1 MNEFEPTEKSQN
13 TQHKDSFPN
22 ILDTVFHVS
31 QGDSGGPLT
40 VAVGGGHTLV
50 GLVSHGTG
58 EGCGKVDNTAVCL
71 M

>member
-1 MNEFEPTEKSQN
+1 MTEFEPTEKSQ
-13 TQHKDSFPN
+13 TKQHKDSFLN
-22 ILDTVFHVS
+22 MLGTFFHVS

-40 VAVGGGHTLV
+40 VAVDGGHTLV

-71 M
+71 I